1 MGVQSLSLSVLC
13 HLPGCIL
20 TNFSFLPC
28 CLWSSTEDV
37 GRGAVR
43 VQLFSEVMNLRRA
56 VLVAVALLCPC
67 PCLRCVIA
75 VILDTRLLGLLFL
88 FLAKKKTC
96 RRVWAQEQQRGA
108 PTAMGAGYWGASRR
122 QQHSLPILWPLGAG
136 RGCEGTS
143 QEGKYLTS
151 LWPLKEDNNKLVF
164 KRNLRNILIGSRM

>member
-56 VLVAVALLCPC
+56 VLVAVALLCLC

-88 FLAKKKTC
+88 FLAKTKP
-96 RRVWAQEQQRGA
+96 AA
-108 PTAMGAGYWGASRR
+108 
-122 QQHSLPILWPLGAG
+122 
-136 RGCEGTS
+136 GCEHRSSKGELLLPWGLAT
-143 QEGKYLTS
+143 EGLQGGSSTACQS
-151 LWPLKEDNNKLVF
+151 CGLWGLVEDVKEHHRRANTWQAFDLWRK
-164 KRNLRNILIGSRM
+164 ITIS